1 MKKRLIYCVI
11 ILAFTVVLMGL
22 CFNNRFYK
30 HTINN
35 PFNIRVTELRIYDDY
50 SSEES
55 TTKDGKRLPITVDIE
70 NKTEERFK
78 DVSYVLEL
86 NPEVKPYIAC
96 GELRFESDKM
106 DVYTKKEAKET
117 EAYVWGFEH
126 EWGTLLTTEEDLEEY
141 SSTEQKKI
149 VENLNELTV
158 YVEWRGG
165 KQVEKIPLELLE
177 ENISL

>member
-1 MKKRLIYCVI
+1 MIG
-11 ILAFTVVLMGL
+11 VLCL
-22 CFNNRFYK
+22 NDRFYER
-30 HTINN
+30 TNNN
-35 PFNIRVTELRIYDDY
+35 PFDIRVTELCIYDDY

-55 TTKDGKRLPITVDIE
+55 TTKDGKRLSITVDIE

-78 DVSYVLEL
+78 EVSYALEL
-86 NPEVKPYIAC
+86 NPEVEPYIAS

-106 DVYTKKEAKET
+106 DVYTKEEAEET

-126 EWGTLLTTEEDLEEY
+126 VWGMLLTTEKDLEEY

-149 VENLNELTV
+149 VENLKELTV

-165 KQVEKIPLELLE
+165 KQVEKIPLELSKE
-177 ENISL
+177 SIF

>member
-1 MKKRLIYCVI
+1 MKKKLIYSAIVI
-11 ILAFTVVLMGL
+11 AFTVVLVVL
-22 CFNNRFYK
+22 CLNHRFSE
-30 HTINN
+30 HTIRA
-35 PFNIRVTELRIYDDY
+35 PFNIRVTELCIYDDY

-55 TTKDGKRLPITVDIE
+55 TIKDGKRLSVTVDIE
-70 NKTEERFK
+70 NTTEERFK

-106 DVYTKKEAKET
+106 DVYTKEEAKET

-126 EWGTLLTTEEDLEEY
+126 VWGTLLTTEEDLEEY

-149 VENLNELTV
+149 VENLKELTV
-158 YVEWRGG
+158 YVKWRGG
-165 KQVEKIPLELLE
+165 EQVEKIPLELSE

>member
-1 MKKRLIYCVI
+1 MKKRLIYCTI

-55 TTKDGKRLPITVDIE
+55 TTKDGKRLSITVDID

-149 VENLNELTV
+149 VENLKELAV

-165 KQVEKIPLELLE
+165 KQVEKIPLKLSE